1 MRIVCLPRHPAVAY
15 LFLVR
20 RQLAH
25 TKEWHPVSVPL
36 PRLSLAWLAHLS
48 GLRSPISLPVGG
60 RPCRRR
66 FHGYSLLLGISL
78 SAPALFPDGYCLS
91 SVLLPWFAFFS
102 SSRQPADPP
111 DRIGANIHKTC
122 FSTLCG
128 AGATSVARYSVRSPF
143 AVIATSSLFH
153 SLTQNM
159 ALGGVAKL
167 PISFA
172 IIAIAPV

>member
-48 GLRSPISLPVGG
+48 GLRSSISLPVGG

-91 SVLLPWFAFFS
+91 SVLLPWLPFS
-102 SSRQPADPP
+102 VHRGSPPTHRTELAPIYTRLVFRHYVALELLRWRDTASGPLLPSLRHPA
-111 DRIGANIHKTC
+111 C
-122 FSTLCG
+122 ST
-128 AGATSVARYSVRSPF
+128 A
-143 AVIATSSLFH
+143 
-153 SLTQNM
+153 
-159 ALGGVAKL
+159 
-167 PISFA
+167 
-172 IIAIAPV
+172 